1 MLSQPSGSGQP
12 APHLPYDK
20 LAGNPILGQLLH
32 RGNVGVDVFVELSH
46 RPDRVVLRLDVVGI
60 LLLNKL
66 KTKKTQRTSDTVLS
80 IGTVSSKNRGRCF
93 DMSTNKGFEHRTS
106 NLA

>member
-20 LAGNPILGQLLH
+20 LACDPILGQFLH
-32 RGNVGVDVFVELSH
+32 WGNVGVDVFVELSH

-66 KTKKTQRTSDTVLS
+66 KTKKTTKNVIKNVGHCSFHRY
-80 IGTVSSKNRGRCF
+80 SSFQSLQK
-93 DMSTNKGFEHRTS
+93 
-106 NLA
+106 